1 MNADLWTI
9 TAALWI
15 ALTVV
20 AVLAAAW
27 LVVTLSRADRR
38 IREALEER
46 LARGEIDIEDYRT
59 RLALLGG

>member
-1 MNADLWTI
+1 MNVDLWTI

-15 ALTVV
+15 ALTVA
-20 AVLAAAW
+20 AVLAATW

-38 IREALEER
+38 IRQALEER

-59 RLALLGG
+59 RLALLGS

>member
-1 MNADLWTI
+1 MNVDLWTI

-27 LVVTLSRADRR
+27 LVTTLSRADRR
-38 IREALEER
+38 IRQVLEER

-59 RLALLGG
+59 RMALLGS